1 MAELSSLILQLR
13 ERISASSSAAS
24 SSSQAANNGVDDD
37 DDQLENRFHSVLPN
51 LLFQTYLLP
60 SSTVL
65 KLLSL
70 KLHNIIKNCPAICR
84 VLPFFDE
91 PEFRRASFPHTKRAI
106 SGMSRLRRCFT
117 SKVSPE

>member
-1 MAELSSLILQLR
+1 MAELSSLIHQLR

-60 SSTVL
+60 SSTGFL
-65 KLLSL
+65 NISISL
-70 KLHNIIKNCPAICR
+70 
-84 VLPFFDE
+84 
-91 PEFRRASFPHTKRAI
+91 
-106 SGMSRLRRCFT
+106 
-117 SKVSPE
+117 